1 MPAPTPDEQGPGGAL
16 LRLRDAVQALH
27 AQAGNPSYRAIANN
41 FKADDLKRI
50 ATASHN
56 TVGDVLT
63 CKRLTRRETLQLV
76 VRQLHEDSA
85 DPRPF
90 ASVWP
95 AYEELWFA
103 ADKER
108 RHRTLPEPVQHFLT
122 VLQDEVLAP
131 LGDDTGALAA
141 RAGLSEDELKTL
153 SDGTRLP
160 EPHEVEA
167 LLALS
172 DDDRP
177 PLAPAVR
184 RHLMVAYYD
193 MLRACAPDRYADA
206 MLREECEAQRE
217 YRRILEQMLHRDEQ
231 RRQQDAVRHAAQ
243 LDGLL
248 TALHDAQT
256 HAADQAAGA
265 RNRLGA
271 AARRTERLERQLR
284 RERWLKETARAH
296 VRALQGLVG
305 LLREHT
311 RPAAGRE
318 QYVRVLQ
325 DRLAAAEREAAQ
337 ARKAAADARSLLL
350 DMRSERDASERK
362 LAEQAALQEAATAV
376 ASAAEQLAAPVVPV
390 LPQSPWNGT
399 WDGPW
404 DGTFDPSVRDL
415 TTASSP
421 DHGGHS
427 WYHVPPTGH
436 PGYEPYATAPPGPL
450 QAPAAPPAPG
460 DLSALDTSL
469 TWHCGL
475 SPLSEALDAPP
486 MTVGPQ
492 PVVEPASPSKGLL
505 RRLQSVFRSR
515 AGRHARP
522 RQT

>member
-27 AQAGNPSYRAIANN
+27 AQAGHPSYRAIAKN
-41 FKADDLKRI
+41 FEVDDLKRI

-76 VRQLHEDSA
+76 VRQLHKDSA

-95 AYEELWFA
+95 AYEELWLA

-108 RHRTLPEPVQHFLT
+108 RHRTLPGPVQHFLT
-122 VLQDEVLAP
+122 ALQDEVLAR

-141 RAGLSEDELKTL
+141 RAGLSEDDLKTL

-160 EPHEVEA
+160 EPREVEA
-167 LLALS
+167 LLALP
-172 DDDRP
+172 DDDRQ

-206 MLREECEAQRE
+206 MVREECEAQRE
-217 YRRILEQMLHRDEQ
+217 YRRIVEQALHGDEQ
-231 RRQQDAVRHAAQ
+231 RRQQDAIRHAAQ

-256 HAADQAAGA
+256 HAADQAAA
-265 RNRLGA
+265 ASNRLGA
-271 AARRTERLERQLR
+271 AVRRTERLERQLR
-284 RERWLKETARAH
+284 RERWLKDTARAH

-318 QYVRVLQ
+318 QYVRVLE
-325 DRLAAAEREAAQ
+325 DRLAAAERAAGQ
-337 ARKAAADARSLLL
+337 ARKAAADATSLLL

-362 LAEQAALQEAATAV
+362 LAEQAALQEAATTV

-390 LPQSPWNGT
+390 LPPSA
-399 WDGPW
+399 WDGTW
-404 DGTFDPSVRDL
+404 DGTFDPSVLDL
-415 TTASSP
+415 PTASSP

-469 TWHCGL
+469 TRHYGL
-475 SPLSEALDAPP
+475 SPLSGALDAPP
-486 MTVGPQ
+486 VTA
-492 PVVEPASPSKGLL
+492 EPPPKGLL
-505 RRLQSVFRSR
+505 RRLQAVFRSR
-515 AGRHARP
+515 GGRHARRRP
-522 RQT
+522 